1 MQGIAEKNA
10 LITVSYD
17 TERPTVLGRDLHE
30 ALEIKTAYKD
40 WFPRMC
46 EYGFVEGAD
55 FNPLKIER
63 VQFEGAREV
72 CRHVMDHQLT
82 IDMAKEICMIQRTDI
97 GKKCREY
104 FLSLERQWNSPESV
118 MSRAL
123 QFANRQLEDIKRLN
137 LELTNTVAVQ
147 KQQISEMEPKAEYFD
162 DLVERNTLT
171 GIRETAKELRVKQ
184 NELVNY
190 LLENRYLYRDQKGK
204 LQPFAHYVEKGLF
217 ELKECSSR
225 NNSWSGTQLMVT
237 PRGRETIRL
246 LMKAD

>member
-1 MQGIAEKNA
+1 
-10 LITVSYD
+10 
-17 TERPTVLGRDLHE
+17 
-30 ALEIKTAYKD
+30 
-40 WFPRMC
+40 
-46 EYGFVEGAD
+46 
-55 FNPLKIER
+55 
-63 VQFEGAREV
+63 
-72 CRHVMDHQLT
+72 
-82 IDMAKEICMIQRTDI
+82 
-97 GKKCREY
+97 
-104 FLSLERQWNSPESV
+104 

-137 LELTNTVAVQ
+137 MELTNTVAVQ

-171 GIRETAKELRVKQ
+171 GVRETAKELRVKQ

-237 PRGRETIRL
+237 PRSREMIRL